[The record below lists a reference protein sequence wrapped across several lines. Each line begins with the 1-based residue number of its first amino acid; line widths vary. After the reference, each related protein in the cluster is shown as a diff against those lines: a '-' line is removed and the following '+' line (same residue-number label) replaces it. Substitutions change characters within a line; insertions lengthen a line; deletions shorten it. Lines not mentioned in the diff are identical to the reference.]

1 MTKQEIIEQV
11 MAIRDTGRV
20 NMCLAPAVQRVAMDM
35 GYNTLALWIED
46 HKKIYWN
53 LIMTGELDYEEGDA
67 E

>member
-1 MTKQEIIEQV
+1 MTKQKIIEQV

-20 NMCLAPAVQRVAMDM
+20 NMCLAPAVQLVAYEM
-35 GYNTLALWIED
+35 GYYALVLWIEE

-53 LIMTGELDYEEGDA
+53 FIMTGQFDYEEEDA